1 MDYSS
6 GNTSSFPEVQKTSTP
21 QGQKQSYFTS
31 ILSSLPNLSLSSI
44 TGDNNKQDHHQEV
57 EQVTQHVD
65 PYGQNP
71 YGPLAG
77 STNFVATNPYDSR
90 LPTFES
96 NPVAPQQLPPPATL
110 PPSGGEYKN
119 YSCFFN
125 CIQYSLKLPN

>member
-6 GNTSSFPEVQKTSTP
+6 GSTISAGSFQEEQKTSTP

-44 TGDNNKQDHHQEV
+44 TGDNSKQETQEAQ
-57 EQVTQHVD
+57 QVVQHVD

-77 STNFVATNPYDSR
+77 STNFVTTNPFESCP
-90 LPTFES
+90 PTFEP
-96 NPVAPQQLPPPATL
+96 NPVAPQQLPPLATL
-110 PPSGGEYKN
+110 PPSGG
-119 YSCFFN
+119 
-125 CIQYSLKLPN
+125 